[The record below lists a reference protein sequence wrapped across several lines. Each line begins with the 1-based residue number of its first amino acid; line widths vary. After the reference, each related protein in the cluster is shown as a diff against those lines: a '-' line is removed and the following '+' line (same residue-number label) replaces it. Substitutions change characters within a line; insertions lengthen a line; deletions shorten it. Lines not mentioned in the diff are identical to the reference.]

1 MGPRSAPHRVRCNLF
16 RSRTCQDSRVS
27 SVRYPPL
34 ITLPTVRPT
43 LSVRERNEA
52 YTRRFLAALATS
64 TALALVATRLPFS
77 GFAPDRVGW
86 QVVKSDQIIALENVR
101 FEEGLSHNP
110 GIVFADIPPVLRES
124 VVPIAPVNGEGI
136 GDTQT
141 EQPGTEAAN
150 PARNRIQRV
159 ERLVLAAA
167 ETMPE
172 IKGGL
177 GAYYINIQY
186 PQSAIDAG
194 VEGRLVLDFVVE
206 ADGRAT
212 NVEIYQSLHP
222 MCDSA
227 AVEAL
232 RKTVFMPG
240 RSGGE
245 AVAVKM
251 RLPVLFQIL
260 NTDSSRQDS
269 LSAAR

>member
-1 MGPRSAPHRVRCNLF
+1 M
-16 RSRTCQDSRVS
+16 
-27 SVRYPPL
+27 
-34 ITLPTVRPT
+34 
-43 LSVRERNEA
+43 
-52 YTRRFLAALATS
+52 ALATS
-64 TALALVATRLPFS
+64 TALALVITLLPLP
-77 GFAPDRVGW
+77 GLTPDRVGW
-86 QVVKSDQIIALENVR
+86 QVIKSDQIIALENVR
-101 FEEGLSHNP
+101 FEEGLSQIP
-110 GIVFADIPPVLRES
+110 GILFPDAPPVIRES
-124 VVPIAPVNGEGI
+124 VVPVSPVDGAGI
-136 GDTQT
+136 EDTQADR
-141 EQPGTEAAN
+141 PGAESAN
-150 PARNRIQRV
+150 PALSRVQRV

-212 NVEIYQSLHP
+212 NVEIYKSLHP

-227 AVEAL
+227 AVKAL
-232 RKTVFMPG
+232 RKTTFMPG
-240 RSGGE
+240 RSGGK

-260 NTDSSRQDS
+260 NSTSSGQDT
-269 LSAAR
+269 LTAPR